1 MKNIISISFRFSLGV
16 FCVCFYLYKVGQ
28 FLCYVVYFWFWRTF
42 YLYFPVYSE
51 FSCQHQCNL
60 LIAYSSPKC
69 PIMCWEQRKSLPS
82 QFVQGRF
89 LFAKLIA
96 FIHNFSVFR
105 TDEHNN
111 QKTDANTIIT
121 SSVNKNNTN
130 KLILEIIR
138 ATVSNLT

>member
-69 PIMCWEQRKSLPS
+69 PIMCFTQSVRPRTIPFCKVDSIHP
-82 QFVQGRF
+82 QF
-89 LFAKLIA
+89 
-96 FIHNFSVFR
+96 FSIPYRR
-105 TDEHNN
+105 T
-111 QKTDANTIIT
+111 
-121 SSVNKNNTN
+121 
-130 KLILEIIR
+130 
-138 ATVSNLT
+138 